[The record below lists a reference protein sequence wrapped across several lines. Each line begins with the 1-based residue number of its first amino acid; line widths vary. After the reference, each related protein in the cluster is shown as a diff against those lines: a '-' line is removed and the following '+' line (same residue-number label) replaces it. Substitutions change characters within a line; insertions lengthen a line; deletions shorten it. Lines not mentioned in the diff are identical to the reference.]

1 MKTTPKESPEVSE
14 ARDLVEYLNSRIKE
28 LEDQL
33 QRLRESQL
41 QAQKELSEALVKADE
56 HLPQATLWASSRF
69 SSPKKFG
76 RVVILRQTPK
86 GQLVCRL
93 AGSSNQVEM
102 RFKPPRCEW
111 DDKFYSTEKIDCRGW
126 NKYLLDVPEEYMKAA
141 RKQNTQ
147 PFS

>member
-28 LEDQL
+28 VQGQL
-33 QRLRESQL
+33 QRLHDAHR

-56 HLPQATLWASSRF
+56 HLPQATLWTSSRF
-69 SSPKKFG
+69 NSPKKLG
-76 RVVILRQTPK
+76 RVVILRKTPT

-102 RFKPPRCEW
+102 RFKPPKYEW
-111 DDKFYSTEKIDCRGW
+111 DDKFYSTEKRDLHSW
-126 NKYLLDVPEEYMKAA
+126 DKYLLDVPEEYTKAA
-141 RKQNTQ
+141 KKQNT
-147 PFS
+147 